1 MKGRKCSCEMYLD
14 HVQGD
19 TKIYTCIN
27 ENCSSYLQ
35 PSEGDELFMKK
46 TEEEAR
52 KLAEKIN
59 K

>member
-1 MKGRKCSCEMYLD
+1 MYLD